1 MTFRYF
7 TVNSC
12 SKLIETPGTISFS
25 SDNLH
30 KYLEDDTSLS
40 SSSAAGLGID
50 ENGKVAMP
58 MLSISGSQPRTPLAS
73 STPRLNTLVTG
84 AQSAPG
90 IHQAHQR
97 SYSLSG
103 SILGSLNSS
112 SGHGGQ
118 GVREADDTIRD
129 LRKEN
134 FNLKLRIYFLDER
147 LGSKSSS
154 GSHANQEEL
163 LNSNMELKIQCE
175 SLKNDMKEKTQL
187 LSEASL
193 ALDQLE
199 SKLATLTDEREE
211 EKKSLEEKLK
221 LLESNEHHEDDDE
234 EEGDD
239 QDTHLIHELEEE
251 LRGIK
256 HSSNNLKPERGCQ
269 TDHQRLQSSVLGS
282 VPEEK
287 DVEQLAAKIEELEN
301 SLDQMTVVI
310 HDTETCLVEAQQK
323 ASSWQEEV
331 SKRDSQI
338 ETLLRE
344 GRMKGE
350 AAVKAQQVSLKLSLK
365 STTTVQS
372 RPWRGT
378 VARHKQ
384 KSKQNGHDSARL
396 WGLDPALGT
405 AAPHYSFLITTNGTT
420 NLFFH
425 FPIRN

>member
-1 MTFRYF
+1 ML
-7 TVNSC
+7 NSC
-12 SKLIETPGTISFS
+12 PISFS

-30 KYLEDDTSLS
+30 KYLEDDTSLP
-40 SSSAAGLGID
+40 SSSATGLGID

-58 MLSISGSQPRTPLAS
+58 MLSVPGSQPRTPLAS

-90 IHQAHQR
+90 IHQR
-97 SYSLSG
+97 SYSLNG

-112 SGHGGQ
+112 TGLGGQ

-147 LGSKSSS
+147 LGSKSSSS

-187 LSEASL
+187 LSEASQ

-199 SKLATLTDEREE
+199 SKLASLTDEREE

-221 LLESNEHHEDDDE
+221 LLESNEHHEEDGVED
-234 EEGDD
+234 DD

-256 HSSNNLKPERGCQ
+256 QSSNNIKPERGCQ
-269 TDHQRLQSSVLGS
+269 TEYNNHHQRLPSSSVLGS

-287 DVEQLAAKIEELEN
+287 DVEQLAAKIEDLEN

-350 AAVKAQQVSLKLSLK
+350 AAVRAQQVSKKILK
-365 STTTVQS
+365 SFFKAMY
-372 RPWRGT
+372 P
-378 VARHKQ
+378 
-384 KSKQNGHDSARL
+384 L
-396 WGLDPALGT
+396 
-405 AAPHYSFLITTNGTT
+405 
-420 NLFFH
+420 LFQLS
-425 FPIRN
+425 IRN

>member
-1 MTFRYF
+1 ML
-7 TVNSC
+7 NSC
-12 SKLIETPGTISFS
+12 PISFS

-30 KYLEDDTSLS
+30 KYLEDDTSLP
-40 SSSAAGLGID
+40 SSSATGLGID

-58 MLSISGSQPRTPLAS
+58 MLSVPGSQPRTPLAS

-90 IHQAHQR
+90 IHQR
-97 SYSLSG
+97 SYSLNG

-112 SGHGGQ
+112 TGLGGHGG

-147 LGSKSSS
+147 LGSKSSSS

-187 LSEASL
+187 LSEASQ

-199 SKLATLTDEREE
+199 SKLASLTDEREE

-221 LLESNEHHEDDDE
+221 LLESNEHHEEDGVED
-234 EEGDD
+234 DD

-256 HSSNNLKPERGCQ
+256 QSSNNLKPERGCQ
-269 TDHQRLQSSVLGS
+269 TEYNNHHQRLPSSSVLGS

-287 DVEQLAAKIEELEN
+287 DVEQLAAKIEDLEN

-350 AAVKAQQVSLKLSLK
+350 AAVRAQQVSKK
-365 STTTVQS
+365 IFKIFFK
-372 RPWRGT
+372 
-378 VARHKQ
+378 AM
-384 KSKQNGHDSARL
+384 
-396 WGLDPALGT
+396 
-405 AAPHYSFLITTNGTT
+405 YSFLFQ
-420 NLFFH
+420 LS
-425 FPIRN
+425 IRN